1 MNDRDDWILRAAR
14 WYGDGDW
21 LVALIAA
28 FAFGV
33 VLTLALTG
41 NL

>member
-1 MNDRDDWILRAAR
+1 MNGREDWILRASRA
-14 WYGDGDW
+14 YGDGDW
-21 LVALIAA
+21 VVALIAS
-28 FAFGV
+28 FAAGV